1 MPLNPPRWPQPPA
14 PWQACLPEWCASG
27 GHPEHGPW
35 VEELFELEHQGQLCP
50 PLNQVWH
57 ALESTTPEEVRVV
70 LLGQDPYHG
79 MRQAHGLA
87 FSVADPLLPWPPSL
101 RNVFKERASDLGL
114 PLERP
119 ANLQDWAEQ
128 GVLMLNA
135 ALTTQ
140 MGRAGAHA
148 GKGWEEV
155 VARVLNEAMARN
167 ERLVWI
173 LWGRPAQAL
182 HQRVLADFE
191 GDRSHDVCLASPHPS
206 PLSAHRG
213 FWGSRPFSRTNEA
226 LQAWGQPPVVW

>member
-1 MPLNPPRWPQPPA
+1 LPA
-14 PWQACLPEWCASG
+14 WSLSG
-27 GHPEHGPW
+27 NHPELGSW
-35 VEELFELEHQGQLCP
+35 VEELFELERRGQLCP

-57 ALESTTPEEVRVV
+57 ALECTAPEEVRVV

-114 PLERP
+114 PLERS
-119 ANLQDWAEQ
+119 ANLQDWADQ

-135 ALTTQ
+135 VLTTQ
-140 MGRAGAHA
+140 MGKAGAHA

-155 VARVLNEAMARN
+155 VAAVLREAMAQN

-173 LWGRPAQAL
+173 LWGRPAEAL
-182 HQRVLADFE
+182 HRRVLGE
-191 GDRSHDVCLASPHPS
+191 VGGGRSQDVCLASAHPS

-213 FWGSRPFSRTNEA
+213 YWGSRPFSRTNEV
-226 LQAWGQPPVVW
+226 LQGWGQPLVVW